1 MAGLSQAEIEQY
13 HDLGYVMKPDVFTRP
28 DLQPL
33 RDELSGVVDREA
45 RRLFAVGRLT
55 RLYAD
60 EPFERRIARVFGEA
74 EEIYRAILGKGGGGH
89 KGRAMFE
96 VIRHPRLLACVESL
110 IGPEIVGSS
119 VYRVRPKIPGM
130 LHGEVPW
137 HQDSGYFMPHC
148 DRDLIVTCWVPLVDA
163 TEENGCLQVLARA
176 HRQGVARHYTGGHAG
191 YLEVPADELP
201 EGEVVTVP
209 VPLGGVLFMTNLTPH
224 RSTENRTDVVRWSID
239 LRYQG
244 ADVPNNVDRP
254 PEAVDLNAPETEIAC
269 YPPEGD
275 FVIQSPSRPEREVRA
290 WEAFHEIRQR
300 YERAQVPYMASRR
313 WTPMAERGTMN
324 KA

>member
-1 MAGLSQAEIEQY
+1 MAGLSQDEIQQY

-33 RDELSGVVDREA
+33 RDELAGVVDREA
-45 RRLFAVGRLT
+45 RRLFAVGKLT

-60 EPFERRIARVFGEA
+60 EPFERRVACVFRET
-74 EEIYRAILGKGGGGH
+74 EEIYRVIMGKGGGGH
-89 KGRAMFE
+89 KGRALFE
-96 VIRHPRLLACVESL
+96 VIRRPGLLACIESL

-130 LHGEVPW
+130 LHGVVPW

-148 DRDLIVTCWVPLVDA
+148 DNNLIVTCWIPLVDA
-163 TEENGCLQVLARA
+163 TEENGCLQVLKGA
-176 HRQGVARHYTGGHAG
+176 HRRGVARHYSGGYAG
-191 YLEVPADELP
+191 YLEIPEEELP

-209 VPLGGVLFMTNLTPH
+209 TPLGGVLFMTNLTPH

-244 ADVPNNVDRP
+244 PDAPNNAGRP
-254 PEAVDLNAPETEIAC
+254 PEAFESPEGETAC
-269 YPPEGD
+269 YPPEAD
-275 FVIQSPSRPEREVRA
+275 FIIQSPSHPEREVST
-290 WEAFHEIRQR
+290 WEAFHEIRKR
-300 YERAQVPYMASRR
+300 YDTTAVKFPRRPWIPMSERAGQNRD
-313 WTPMAERGTMN
+313 
-324 KA
+324 